1 MMFTSA
7 LLLKSKVCLFMF
19 GWIGVFLFLLATP
32 TSVQAVSPQPTG
44 FRTWYWGQLRLQL
57 APAEEW
63 SVDPTLP
70 GSTSDEATYKKK
82 QEDPMIA
89 GVGPFD
95 IRYVFWQDQFA
106 EMHAYT
112 KGADQYNCLV
122 EATRKVFGKKPK
134 REILDNYER
143 LTWKK
148 DTTEISIVFW
158 GNYDNNQVHLSMKS
172 LAIEKDKKTWQKNEE
187 KKKKTLLQ
195 RGW

>member
-7 LLLKSKVCLFMF
+7 LLLKSKACLLML
-19 GWIGVFLFLLATP
+19 GCMGVFFFLLMTP
-32 TSVQAVSPQPTG
+32 APAQALLLQPTG

-63 SVDPTLP
+63 VVDSTLS
-70 GSTSDEATYKKK
+70 GSTSDETTYKK
-82 QEDPMIA
+82 QQDDPMIA

-112 KGADQYNCLV
+112 KGTDRYNCLV
-122 EATRKVFGKKPK
+122 ESTRTVFGKKPK

-148 DTTEISIVFW
+148 DNTEISIIFW
-158 GNYDNNQVHLSMKS
+158 GNADNNQVHLSMKS
-172 LAIEKDKKTWQKNEE
+172 LAIEKDKKAEQKKES
-187 KKKKTLLQ
+187 KRKKTLLQ